1 MDFSN
6 FWFFP
11 SSISALETARLGEA
25 PIPAD
30 GCHGDVESFG
40 GFFLAQSAEETH
52 LHDPAFSRI
61 DFLELSQGLVQRQH
75 VGALWYGHTGG
86 FDEGHLYRF
95 AAALKTI
102 ATARAVHE
110 HPPHHV
116 GGHAEKVGAVRPLD
130 VLPVHQA
137 EIRFVDQRSWLQL
150 MSRGLLRH
158 VMRGKAMEFLSHFR
172 HQRVESV
179 ARKRFLAAAGSTP
192 AAAIVLGSLRIRTSV
207 STQIESGGKRW
218 FPRDA
223 DRQVREDSVF
233 LEMLIS
239 KSGKTVFS
247 LRC

>member
-95 AAALKTI
+95 AAALQTI

-137 EIRFVDQRSWLQL
+137 EIRFVDQRSWLL
-150 MSRGLLRH
+150 SGRVCAVRSSRLLYRL
-158 VMRGKAMEFLSHFR
+158 GICASAFS
-172 HQRVESV
+172 QIVEHASCT
-179 ARKRFLAAAGSTP
+179 SC
-192 AAAIVLGSLRIRTSV
+192 RIR
-207 STQIESGGKRW
+207 
-218 FPRDA
+218 
-223 DRQVREDSVF
+223 
-233 LEMLIS
+233 
-239 KSGKTVFS
+239 
-247 LRC
+247 